1 MILFRKKHLYDVE
14 LRCKD
19 LTEQFMFE
27 SNENK
32 NVTMKLI
39 KKVYSCLY
47 KKDEDDIEVII
58 KKASLFKKTKYY
70 MEEGIYE

>member
-1 MILFRKKHLYDVE
+1 MIIFRKKHLYEVKI
-14 LRCKD
+14 RCNEI
-19 LTEQFMFE
+19 TEQFMFE